1 MVEFDYHCDG
11 GVDVDVDP
19 NRSAENID
27 WRVSLFRIL
36 SCCIDA
42 LLSTLVS
49 ALFNNQG
56 VGVRLRDKDRG
67 TG

>member
-1 MVEFDYHCDG
+1 MTVVLTLTLTPIDLL
-11 GVDVDVDP
+11 
-19 NRSAENID
+19 ENID

-36 SCCIDA
+36 SCFVDA

-49 ALFNNQG
+49 VLFNNQG